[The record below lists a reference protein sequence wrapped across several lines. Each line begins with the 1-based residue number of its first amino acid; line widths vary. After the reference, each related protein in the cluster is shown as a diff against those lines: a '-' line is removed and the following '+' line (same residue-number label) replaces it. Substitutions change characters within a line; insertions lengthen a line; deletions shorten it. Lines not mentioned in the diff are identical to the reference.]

1 MLWILLACASSSPLV
16 TEAWVLEG
24 PGVLG
29 QLSAPEPGCGGK
41 GATIGLWGATWGTAG
56 QVPVDAMEE
65 DGVLWLSFPI
75 QTGVGEGIAA
85 LRVQGDDV
93 RVPLGARSG
102 EFDLALTRAPG
113 VNPAA
118 LLEAAAQTAQAGIAA
133 ERAAWQQGDFLLMD
147 GADAVGEVSL
157 RGDAPPMISVH
168 DITWLTPDP
177 VVASRADDGGDLLL
191 VFPVEPTLEDEEA
204 LIRVNVLTRAVV
216 VPSQAVP
223 SPMDRRLQLVAGS
236 LSDAERAEAVAAAIS
251 LADAAEVEWL
261 EEAGADLARRA
272 RRSGGCAEWAE
283 LPEEWRLMLA
293 GYEVE
298 ITTLDGDC
306 ALEVSPDWRQHRRRY
321 SGVIGADEA
330 HQRQAQME

>member
-1 MLWILLACASSSPLV
+1 MLACASSSPLV
-16 TEAWVLEG
+16 TEAWVLKG

-29 QLSAPEPGCGGK
+29 QLSASGHGCDGK
-41 GATIGLWGATWGTAG
+41 EASIGLWGATWGTAG
-56 QVPVDAMEE
+56 HVPVEATEE

-75 QTGVGEGIAA
+75 QTGVGEGVAA
-85 LRVQGDDV
+85 LRVQGEDV

-102 EFDLALTRAPG
+102 EFDLVLTRTPG
-113 VNPAA
+113 VSPAA
-118 LLEAAAQTAQAGIAA
+118 PLQAAERSAQAGITV
-133 ERAAWQQGDFLLMD
+133 EQAAWEQGDFLLMD
-147 GADAVGEVSL
+147 GTEAVGEVSL

-168 DITWLTPDP
+168 DITWLTPEP
-177 VVASRADDGGDLLL
+177 VVAARADDGGDLLL

-204 LIRVNVLTRAVV
+204 LIRINVLTRAVV

-223 SPMDRRLQLVAGS
+223 SPMDRRLKLEAGV
-236 LSDAERAEAVAAAIS
+236 LSDAERAEAVAAAIAS
-251 LADAAEVEWL
+251 ADAAEEAWL

-272 RRSGGCAEWAE
+272 RRSGGCAEWSE

-298 ITTLDGDC
+298 ITTLDGEC

-321 SGVIGADEA
+321 SGVIGAGESP
-330 HQRQAQME
+330 